1 MGYTH
6 NMPTHNM
13 PNRLFLFHRNSTP
26 LHGKFVLLNQIEFLM
41 SEFYIFSHGA
51 LYTEIYANLK
61 IQNNGQ
67 KYRAN
72 VPILG
77 YGRGGILAGNPACD
91 DNDIFRDFF

>member
-1 MGYTH
+1 
-6 NMPTHNM
+6 
-13 PNRLFLFHRNSTP
+13 
-26 LHGKFVLLNQIEFLM
+26 M